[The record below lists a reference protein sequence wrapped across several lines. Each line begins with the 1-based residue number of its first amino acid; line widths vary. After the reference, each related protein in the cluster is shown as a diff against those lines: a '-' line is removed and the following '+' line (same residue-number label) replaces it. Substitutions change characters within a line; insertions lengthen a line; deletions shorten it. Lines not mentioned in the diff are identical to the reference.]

1 MATDYPAALDNYT
14 NPSNTDKL
22 NNPSHSVQHQNHN
35 DSVEAI
41 EAKLGTG
48 ASTPTADT
56 FLIGNGSGSSAWSA
70 LTSAQLRARISDET
84 GSGAAVFATS
94 PTLVTPSLGTPA
106 SGVATNLTGLPLTT
120 GVTGTLPVANGGTG
134 ATTHTSGNYLKGAG
148 TSAITSSAAAAVAAE
163 LGALLFPVGAIYIA
177 VVSTNPGT
185 LLGFGTWTAFATGRT
200 LVGLDSAQTEFDTDE
215 ETGGAKTHTLTTA
228 EMPAHNHTMGTINR
242 LANVGDV
249 VAGATSFDDWPGS
262 SGPISANNAVV
273 GNSWTGSMDNTGGGG
288 AHNNLQPYI
297 VVRMWKRTA

>member
-262 SGPISANNAVV
+262 GGPISANNAVV